1 MNHTSDQ
8 FMHSTTVIRKKT
20 TNLQHYP
27 CIWHQ
32 INHTQAF
39 HTACV
44 SHSEV
49 NYTVI
54 ITVTGK
60 ILRKN
65 HTPPDSLLIV
75 KRHVYKNM
83 NILIIFSY
91 KMKNVIL
98 VPLISNKNKTVLH
111 SASKFI

>member
-8 FMHSTTVIRKKT
+8 FMHSTIVTRKKT
-20 TNLQHYP
+20 KYLQHYH

-32 INHTQAF
+32 IY

-65 HTPPDSLLIV
+65 HTPPDSLLIM

-111 SASKFI
+111 SASKFT